1 MPRRNDDGS
10 GPGGPRDL
18 DQRYVNR
25 SLLALCLAAIASTP
39 AAAQRVRYT
48 IDDAWRYRADGVEFA
63 EKAWLDDAGWE
74 RVNVPHTW
82 NALDP
87 FDDVESYRRG
97 IGWYRKRL
105 TLADSLTGRRIFLH
119 FEGANQTADVYV
131 NGAYAGSHAGG
142 YTAFTLD
149 VTRLVK
155 WDAKEQ
161 LVAVQVDNSHRPTIP
176 PLSVGFALYGGIYR
190 DVWVVA
196 TDPVHVT
203 MADHGGPGV
212 YVTTPRVSRDVG
224 EARVRGTV
232 TNDGDA
238 QKSVRVVTTILDA
251 AGARVAEGTT
261 TVRVAAGREG
271 AFQQAL
277 PPVRAPRLWSPD
289 DPYLYTVRTDVYD
302 GERLADRVTSPLG
315 FRWFGFTADS
325 GFFLNGKRLQLRGTN
340 RHQDYQGLGS
350 ALSDRQHVRDLELI
364 KAMGANFLRLA
375 HYPQDPAVL
384 DAADRL
390 GLLIW
395 EEVPVVNY
403 ITPGPEFAAN
413 AQRMLREMIRQHH
426 NHPAIVTWGTM
437 NEVFLWSQEGARVG
451 RITDSTYGRQVRD
464 FAFAMQKVAHEEDP
478 TRPNA
483 MAIHGSDDYE
493 KYGVS
498 DAADLLG
505 LNVYSGWYSGKLED
519 FGPSLDRRHKARPK
533 QPLLIS
539 EYGSGSELRVN
550 AETPERFD
558 HSGTYHR
565 LYHESYL
572 RQSLQRRWLT
582 GMAVWNQFDFAQP
595 HIGESTPNLN
605 KKGLLTFDRRTKDV
619 YYLYQANWTTQ
630 PMVYVASRD
639 WTHRAGIGDST
650 VTQPVDVY
658 STLGRVELFA
668 NGRSLGAKSPDDV
681 RKASW
686 QVPFVDG
693 DNVIEARATGAGAR
707 GDTTVVDRLV
717 IRFDRHPPKL
727 ATAPFREL
735 AVNVGSNAQYADD
748 DGTVWLADQPYRAGS
763 FGFVGGQRAL
773 MAREVIVTNS
783 RRTPLLV
790 TYQANIE
797 GYRLDVPDGDYE
809 VELQFAGT
817 GGAAGATA
825 AGGAIP
831 GPGGTNVR
839 TFAVSI
845 NGAAVADRVDLT
857 TRGNVSPAVPVTVR
871 ATAAGGTGLSI
882 SFRPIEGQ
890 PILNGIRVR
899 KR

>member
-1 MPRRNDDGS
+1 
-10 GPGGPRDL
+10 
-18 DQRYVNR
+18 
-25 SLLALCLAAIASTP
+25 
-39 AAAQRVRYT
+39 
-48 IDDAWRYRADGVEFA
+48 
-63 EKAWLDDAGWE
+63 
-74 RVNVPHTW
+74 
-82 NALDP
+82 
-87 FDDVESYRRG
+87 
-97 IGWYRKRL
+97 
-105 TLADSLTGRRIFLH
+105 
-119 FEGANQTADVYV
+119 
-131 NGAYAGSHAGG
+131 
-142 YTAFTLD
+142 
-149 VTRLVK
+149 
-155 WDAKEQ
+155 
-161 LVAVQVDNSHRPTIP
+161 
-176 PLSVGFALYGGIYR
+176 
-190 DVWVVA
+190 
-196 TDPVHVT
+196 VHVT
-203 MADHGGPGV
+203 LADHGGPGV
-212 YVTTPRVSRDVG
+212 TVTTPRVSHEIG

-232 TNDGDA
+232 TNDGA
-238 QKSVRVVTTILDA
+238 TPRAVRVVSTILDA
-251 AGARVAEGTT
+251 AGARVAEGAT
-261 TVRVAAGREG
+261 TVSVAAGRE
-271 AFQQAL
+271 APFQQAL
-277 PPVRAPRLWSPD
+277 PAVRAPRLWSPD
-289 DPYLYTVRTDVYD
+289 DPYLYAVRTDVYD
-302 GERLADRVTSPLG
+302 GDRLADRVTSPLG
-315 FRWFGFTADS
+315 FRWFGFTPDS
-325 GFFLNGKRLQLRGTN
+325 GFHLNGKRLQLRGTN
-340 RHQDYQGLGS
+340 RHQDFQGLGS
-350 ALSDRQHVRDLELI
+350 ALSDRQHVRDLEII

-413 AQRMLREMIRQHH
+413 AQRMLREMIRQHG
-426 NHPAIVTWGTM
+426 NHPAVVTWGTM
-437 NEVFLWSQEGARVG
+437 NEIFLWSQEGARVQ
-451 RITDSTYGRQVRD
+451 RIADSTYGRQVRD
-464 FAFAMQKVAHEEDP
+464 FAVAMQKVAREEDP
-478 TRPNA
+478 TRPTA

-493 KYGVS
+493 RYGIS
-498 DAADLLG
+498 DAADVLG
-505 LNVYSGWYSGKLED
+505 LNVYSGWYSGRLEE
-519 FGPSLDRRHKARPK
+519 FGTSIDRRHQRRPK

-550 AETPERFD
+550 AEEPERFD

-572 RQSLQRRWLT
+572 RQSLARPWLT

-619 YYLYQANWTTQ
+619 YYLYQANWTSR

-639 WTHRAGIGDST
+639 WAHRAGVGDSA

-658 STLGRVELFA
+658 TNLPRVELFA
-668 NGRSLGAKSPDDV
+668 NGRSLGAKAPDDV

-693 DNVIEARATGAGAR
+693 DNVIEARATGAGTR
-707 GDTTVVDRLV
+707 GDTTVVDRMT
-717 IRFDRHPPKL
+717 IRFDRVPARL
-727 ATAPFREL
+727 ASAPFREL

-748 DGTVWLADQPYRAGS
+748 DGTVWLADQPYRPGS
-763 FGFVGGQRAL
+763 FGHVGGQRAL

-790 TYQANIE
+790 TYRANLE

-825 AGGAIP
+825 PGGAIP

-839 TFAVSI
+839 VFAVAV
-845 NGAAVADRVDLT
+845 NGVTVADRVDLT

-871 ATAAGGTGLSI
+871 AAAAGGSGLSI
-882 SFRPIEGQ
+882 TFRPIEGQ

-899 KR
+899 RR